1 MGSEHIHEHII
12 HAQPL
17 EYDRETGII

>member
-1 MGSEHIHEHII
+1 MGPEHIHEHII

-17 EYDRETGII
+17 EWW

>member
-1 MGSEHIHEHII
+1 MGSEHTHDHII

-17 EYDRETGII
+17 EWW